1 VCWAFIG
8 KDCEFRDFYSENR
21 KEKEKEKEEAAL
33 KNFIKRLV
41 FNIIKDVERLIY
53 YVLKAKEGRKD

>member
-21 KEKEKEKEEAAL
+21 KEKEKEEAAL